1 MNLQGATLPMRIE
14 KKDLEESPFV
24 KFFKLGANN
33 EGCAAEDM
41 ITWGHSWKTVL
52 AA

>member
-1 MNLQGATLPMRIE
+1 MNLSGTGEKHIDEFAGSNVANAVE

-33 EGCAAEDM
+33 EGCAAGDM
-41 ITWGHSWKTVL
+41 IT
-52 AA
+52 